1 MEEEDSESQKAQN
14 GPSEPAESERGN
26 DEQAAELLAEQIAEA
41 EDSVT

>member
-1 MEEEDSESQKAQN
+1 MADDASERQKAQN
-14 GPSEPAESERGN
+14 GPSKPTEVNRGS

>member
-1 MEEEDSESQKAQN
+1 MADDASEIQEARNS
-14 GPSEPAESERGN
+14 PSKPTEVNRGS